1 MIGWEDDKE
10 FRRMRMQ
17 VIQFLV
23 ILELSGLLLH
33 SDQFSRMSC
42 RLWLHL
48 RWRKGFNLPKWII

>member
-1 MIGWEDDKE
+1 
-10 FRRMRMQ
+10 MRLQ

-42 RLWLHL
+42 RLWLYL
-48 RWRKGFNLPKWII
+48 RWRKGLNLPKWII